1 MNFYKFIHFV
11 VGYCSFSASKNSF
24 PPLANLLARL
34 EINFFGVS
42 HKEGKTYFSVSSL
55 DAEKVIKIAEQNG
68 IAVAERKR
76 GGISFAL
83 IKHKNRV
90 GLLVGLL
97 FSCAFLLFSELFVWE
112 ITVVGNDHVGDA
124 EILKALS
131 DIGVSVGAFI
141 PAIDVRD
148 CNNLLLM
155 RERALSSAAISIE
168 GTNIKV
174 SVLER
179 VKAPEK
185 ENFSG
190 CYYVAAKCDGYILDV
205 DAFEG
210 KPEVNVGAVV
220 RKGELLINPFM
231 KNDKG
236 LFRAVHAKGK
246 IYAAVSEII
255 EFDIP
260 LKQTEKRYSGK
271 TSEKV
276 KTALLGKEL
285 PSLSSFES
293 PYAFSDAVFS
303 EEKIT
308 LFGFIKLPIT
318 RYRAV
323 YYEYFPAEI
332 ILSREEAEENARDV
346 LLDKLAAFDEE
357 ILSVETEISF
367 DEEKGVCHLKA
378 DALLK
383 RDIAL
388 EVEISPS
395 DVQSIAERL
404 SSARE

>member
-1 MNFYKFIHFV
+1 MNFYKFIHYI

-34 EINFFGVS
+34 EINFFGVG
-42 HKEGKTYFSVSSL
+42 HKEGKTYFSVSSF
-55 DAEKVIKIAEQNG
+55 DAEKVIKIAEEND
-68 IAVAERKR
+68 ISIAERKR

-90 GLLVGLL
+90 GLLIGLL

-112 ITVVGNDHVGDA
+112 ITVVGNDHVSDA
-124 EILKALS
+124 EILQALS

-141 PAIDVRD
+141 PAIDVKAD
-148 CNNLLLM
+148 NNLLLM

-179 VKAPEK
+179 VKAPER

-231 KNDKG
+231 KTDKG

-260 LKQTEKRYSGK
+260 LKQIEKRYSGK

-276 KTALLGKEL
+276 KPVLLGKEL

-318 RYRAV
+318 RYGAV
-323 YYEYFPAEI
+323 YYEYSPAEI
-332 ILSREEAEENARDV
+332 TLSGKEAEENARDV

-357 ILSVETEISF
+357 ILSVETEITF

>member
-42 HKEGKTYFSVSSL
+42 HKEGKTNFSVSSL

-271 TSEKV
+271 TSGKS

-308 LFGFIKLPIT
+308 LLGFIKLPIT

-332 ILSREEAEENARDV
+332 TLSREEAEENARDV
-346 LLDKLAAFDEE
+346 LFDKLAAFDEE